1 MSYLRRDL
9 EGFDMM
15 LLWAYLVIRTQTNK
29 SSFLILEGGKA

>member
-15 LLWAYLVIRTQTNK
+15 LLWAYVVIRTQTNK
-29 SSFLILEGGKA
+29 SSLLIVKGGKA